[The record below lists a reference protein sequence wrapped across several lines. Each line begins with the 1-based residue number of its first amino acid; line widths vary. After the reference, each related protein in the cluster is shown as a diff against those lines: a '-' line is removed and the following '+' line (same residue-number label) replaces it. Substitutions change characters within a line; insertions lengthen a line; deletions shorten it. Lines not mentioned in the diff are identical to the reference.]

1 MSKLIILDSGH
12 NEYVSGKQA
21 PDGSM
26 REWEFNNDMQY
37 KIKAQLEYLGF
48 DVYLTNPK
56 PAKKNEIGLT
66 TRANKANEYWKSK
79 GKPDAMFISIHAN
92 AYGEWTSANGC
103 ETFHAKNASTK
114 SKTFAKIVNDEIH
127 ATLKTLNPKSV
138 NRGVKCANHV
148 VTKNAAMPAVLVE
161 YAFYTNKTDL
171 VILKNNRQELAE
183 ATVKAICRYYGVAY
197 KEKQQTQ
204 EKPTTSDTM
213 YRVICGSYSKKANG
227 QEQINKLKANGFS
240 AFLNAKTVNG
250 MVYYRVVVGSYSVKA
265 NAQEQIDK
273 LKAKGF
279 NSFIEIYKK

>member
-48 DVYLTNPK
+48 DVYLTNPN

-66 TRANKANEYWKSK
+66 TRANKANKYWKSK
-79 GKPDAMFISIHAN
+79 GKPDAMFVSIHAN

-138 NRGVKCANHV
+138 NRGVKQANHV

-161 YAFYTNKTDL
+161 YAFYTNREDL
-171 VILKNNRQELAE
+171 KILKNNRQELAD
-183 ATVKAICRYYGVAY
+183 ATVRAICEYFGVVY
-197 KEKQQTQ
+197 KEKEEIQ
-204 EKPTTSDTM
+204 ENTEFKPYLARCNTNELNCRKGAGTSFEIE
-213 YRVICGSYSKKANG
+213 R
-227 QEQINKLKANGFS
+227 QINKGVVITIVGEKMNGNTKWLLS
-240 AFLNAKTVNG
+240 KSNYWVSERY
-250 MVYYRVVVGSYSVKA
+250 M
-265 NAQEQIDK
+265 E
-273 LKAKGF
+273 
-279 NSFIEIYKK
+279 FIRYI